1 MKQFRTPLTLF
12 ALLVAA
18 ASIPPTEAMAQEAVI
33 QWRYDYAKAR
43 AEARKKGLPLILDF
57 GHPTCIWCIR
67 LEKLTF
73 SDPNVSKTMNTQFIP
88 LKINVHQD
96 PTLGQ
101 KLQVTTYP
109 TLVFADSD
117 GRILGTM
124 EGFKEATAFKE
135 VLRRTLARVENPA
148 WMQRDYRLASNSF
161 NTRDYGKAIPLLRQI
176 IDDGKE
182 RPIQRKAK
190 ALLATIENQ
199 AAGILTRSKKSID
212 LGNSEDATKKLTG
225 LINSYPGTMA
235 ARQAARLITT
245 VARPN
250 QKFIRQNRAQE
261 LLQLA
266 KQDYGRGNVLAALE
280 RCDLL
285 KEEYGDLKEAKEA
298 GTLATTIRAN
308 PAKMKLA
315 CEKLNTRLRRMYCE
329 LAESYM
335 EKNDRQR
342 AVAYYE
348 KVRQNFP
355 GTREAEIASLRI
367 GQLTNQPTRVVDFNN
382 KLSEE

>member
-1 MKQFRTPLTLF
+1 MIRTRHPLSLF
-12 ALLVAA
+12 LLLLTVASCWPA
-18 ASIPPTEAMAQEAVI
+18 VGAAQEGI

-43 AEARKKGLPLILDF
+43 KEAREKGLPLILDF
-57 GHPTCIWCIR
+57 GYPACIWCVR

-73 SDPNVSKTMNTQFIP
+73 SDPAVSKAMNTQFIP

-124 EGFKEATAFKE
+124 EGFKTAEPFREILK
-135 VLRRTLARVENPA
+135 RTLARVENPG
-148 WMQRDYRLASNSF
+148 WMQRDYRLASKSF
-161 NTRDYGKAIPLLRQI
+161 DSRDYGKAIPILRQI
-176 IDDGKE
+176 LDDGKS

-190 ALLATIENQ
+190 VLLTTIENQ
-199 AAGILTRSKKSID
+199 ATGILTRSKNSID
-212 LGNSEDATKKLTG
+212 LGNSEDAIAKLTG
-225 LINSYPGTMA
+225 LINNYPGTPA
-235 ARQAARLITT
+235 ARHASTLITT

-250 QKFIRQNRAQE
+250 RKIARKNRAQE
-261 LLQLA
+261 LFQLA
-266 KQDYGRGNVLAALE
+266 KQDYARGDVLAALE

-285 KEEYGDLKEAKEA
+285 NTEYEDFKEAKEA
-298 GTLATTIRAN
+298 TELASTIRSN

-315 CEKLNTRLRRMYCE
+315 CEKLNARLRKMYCE

-342 AVAYYE
+342 AVAYYQ
-348 KVRQNFP
+348 KVRTNFP
-355 GTREAEIASLRI
+355 GTRESEIAALRI
-367 GQLTNQPTRVVDFNN
+367 GQLTNQPTRVVDYN
-382 KLSEE
+382 KSMEDDK